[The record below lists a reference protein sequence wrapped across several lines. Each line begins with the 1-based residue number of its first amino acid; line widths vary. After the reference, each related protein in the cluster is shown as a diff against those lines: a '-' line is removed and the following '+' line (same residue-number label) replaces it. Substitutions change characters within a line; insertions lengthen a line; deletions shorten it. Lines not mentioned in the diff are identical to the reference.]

1 MTNNY
6 LPNIQLSNYYMCN
19 DRRVRHPEGA
29 RSTTASGGHW
39 PTTDRSLTI
48 TNVTHINNRQ
58 SAERTTPGDHKRYT
72 YHQPHGSRGQPRN
85 GDPARAGADGSE
97 DTGDHKRYTYH
108 QPHGSRG
115 QPRSGDPA
123 RAGADGSEAKRR
135 AVSVTRGHFSKLK

>member
-1 MTNNY
+1 MSI
-6 LPNIQLSNYYMCN
+6 LFLEIFLENIITHIFTP
-19 DRRVRHPEGA
+19 RRVRHPEGA

-39 PTTDRSLTI
+39 PTTARSLTI

-72 YHQPHGSRGQPRN
+72 FN
-85 GDPARAGADGSE
+85 
-97 DTGDHKRYTYH
+97 

-123 RAGADGSEAKRR
+123 RAGADGSEANGR
-135 AVSVTRGHFSKLK
+135 AVSVTRGHFTRLK